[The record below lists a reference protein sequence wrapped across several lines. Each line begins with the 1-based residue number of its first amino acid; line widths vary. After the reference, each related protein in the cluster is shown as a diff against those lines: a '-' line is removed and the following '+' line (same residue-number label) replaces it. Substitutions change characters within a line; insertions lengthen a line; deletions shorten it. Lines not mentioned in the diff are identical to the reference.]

1 MKPIF
6 LCIVGYILLI
16 PTLAGAGDRHVMSD
30 AEILATFPGMTM
42 VGNYGDG
49 VKFAETYHLGGNI
62 SYSDDQGVDAGNWF
76 EREGLFCTF
85 YKTANGA
92 CFQIVKTGANC
103 FEMYVAEGQD
113 GKKEV
118 PSPNWNS
125 VGWDEK
131 RPSTCDLSDKT
142 V

>member
-1 MKPIF
+1 MKIIF
-6 LCIVGYILLI
+6 PVIAACVILL
-16 PTLAGAGDRHVMSD
+16 PTLVFAGDRHVMSG
-30 AEILATFPGMTM
+30 AEILSTFPAMTM
-42 VGNYGDG
+42 VGNYADG

-62 SYSDDQGVDAGNWF
+62 SYRDDESTDTGNWF

-85 YKTANGA
+85 YKNADGA
-92 CFQIVKTGANC
+92 CYKIVKTGLNC
-103 FEMYVAEGQD
+103 YEMYVGKGQD
-113 GKKEV
+113 GEQHE
-118 PSPNWNS
+118 PSLNWNS